1 MKIDAITVNACCTL
15 LGALVGYVV
24 FFNNA
29 KKAAKT
35 NGIIDGSLAS
45 DLGYLKKGIEEIN
58 AKLSKQDERYMELT
72 ERITKVEES
81 AKQAHLRIT
90 ELKN

>member
-1 MKIDAITVNACCTL
+1 MKIDAITVNACCAL

-29 KKAAKT
+29 KKTAKT
-35 NGIIDGSLAS
+35 NGIIDGSLSS

-58 AKLSKQDERYMELT
+58 TKLNKQDERYMELT